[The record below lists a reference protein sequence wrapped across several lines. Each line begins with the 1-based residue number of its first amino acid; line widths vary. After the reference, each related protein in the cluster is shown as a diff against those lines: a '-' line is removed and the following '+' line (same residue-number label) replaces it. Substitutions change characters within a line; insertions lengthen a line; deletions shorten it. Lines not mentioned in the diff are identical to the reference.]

1 MKLRLSDKT
10 ELSVIEYNTESDLR
24 FVLSD
29 TTIEDLKK
37 VCTTENLATV
47 QLVDT
52 VNHMVYG
59 EFNIDGSRETSIE
72 SSEQIIA
79 EYYDRILGKEITL
92 NTESNQITIHL
103 QERTLADKVSEL
115 SDKLTQA
122 QADIADDGY
131 WGIAQTSQRL
141 FDFASAL
148 AGDDVEKMQ
157 KMQQAMEKGFKQATA
172 AWGKS
177 LPEIS
182 QKTLEAAN
190 KLFEDYYKS
199 KEAE

>member
-10 ELSVIEYNTESDLR
+10 ELSVIEYNTENDLK
-24 FVLSD
+24 FVID
-29 TTIEDLKK
+29 GTTIEDLKK

-92 NTESNQITIHL
+92 NTESNLITIHL
-103 QERTLADKVSEL
+103 QERTLADKISEL
-115 SDKLTQA
+115 SEQLTQA
-122 QADIADDGY
+122 QADIAYISVLSDIDTTTTEEE
-131 WGIAQTSQRL
+131 TSNE
-141 FDFASAL
+141 S
-148 AGDDVEKMQ
+148 
-157 KMQQAMEKGFKQATA
+157 
-172 AWGKS
+172 S
-177 LPEIS
+177 I
-182 QKTLEAAN
+182 
-190 KLFEDYYKS
+190 
-199 KEAE
+199 

>member
-1 MKLRLSDKT
+1 MKLRLFDKT
-10 ELSVIEYNTESDLR
+10 ELSVIEYNTENDLR

-52 VNHMVYG
+52 LNHMVYG

-92 NTESNQITIHL
+92 NTESNLITIHL
-103 QERTLADKVSEL
+103 QERTLADKISEL
-115 SDKLTQA
+115 SEQLTQA
-122 QADIADDGY
+122 QADIAY
-131 WGIAQTSQRL
+131 
-141 FDFASAL
+141 
-148 AGDDVEKMQ
+148 
-157 KMQQAMEKGFKQATA
+157 
-172 AWGKS
+172 
-177 LPEIS
+177 IS
-182 QKTLEAAN
+182 VLSDIDTTTTEEEPSN
-190 KLFEDYYKS
+190 ES
-199 KEAE
+199 SI

>member
-10 ELSVIEYNTESDLR
+10 ELNVIEYNTENDLR

-37 VCTTENLATV
+37 TCTAENLATV

-92 NTESNQITIHL
+92 NTEVNQITIHL
-103 QERTLADKVSEL
+103 VERTLTDKVKDL
-115 SDKLTQA
+115 SDQITQA
-122 QADIADDGY
+122 QADIAYISVLSDIDTTTTEEE
-131 WGIAQTSQRL
+131 TSNE
-141 FDFASAL
+141 S
-148 AGDDVEKMQ
+148 
-157 KMQQAMEKGFKQATA
+157 
-172 AWGKS
+172 S
-177 LPEIS
+177 I
-182 QKTLEAAN
+182 
-190 KLFEDYYKS
+190 
-199 KEAE
+199 

>member
-1 MKLRLSDKT
+1 MKLRLFDKT
-10 ELSVIEYNTESDLR
+10 ELSVIEYNTENDLR

-47 QLVDT
+47 RLVDT
-52 VNHMVYG
+52 LNHMVYG

-92 NTESNQITIHL
+92 NTESNLITIHL

-115 SDKLTQA
+115 SEQLTQA
-122 QADIADDGY
+122 QADIAYISVLSDIDTTTTEEK
-131 WGIAQTSQRL
+131 TSNE
-141 FDFASAL
+141 S
-148 AGDDVEKMQ
+148 
-157 KMQQAMEKGFKQATA
+157 
-172 AWGKS
+172 S
-177 LPEIS
+177 I
-182 QKTLEAAN
+182 
-190 KLFEDYYKS
+190 
-199 KEAE
+199 

>member
-10 ELSVIEYNTESDLR
+10 ELSVIEYNTENDLK
-24 FVLSD
+24 FVID
-29 TTIEDLKK
+29 GMTIEDLKK

-115 SDKLTQA
+115 SEQLTQA
-122 QADIADDGY
+122 QADIAY
-131 WGIAQTSQRL
+131 
-141 FDFASAL
+141 
-148 AGDDVEKMQ
+148 
-157 KMQQAMEKGFKQATA
+157 
-172 AWGKS
+172 
-177 LPEIS
+177 IS
-182 QKTLEAAN
+182 ILSDIDTGAEA
-190 KLFEDYYKS
+190 
-199 KEAE
+199 

>member
-10 ELSVIEYNTESDLR
+10 ELSVIEYNTENDLK
-24 FVLSD
+24 FVID
-29 TTIEDLKK
+29 GTTIEDLKK

-59 EFNIDGSRETSIE
+59 EFNIDGSRETSVE

-115 SDKLTQA
+115 SEQLTQA
-122 QADIADDGY
+122 QADIAYISVLSDIDTTTTEEE
-131 WGIAQTSQRL
+131 TSNE
-141 FDFASAL
+141 S
-148 AGDDVEKMQ
+148 
-157 KMQQAMEKGFKQATA
+157 
-172 AWGKS
+172 S
-177 LPEIS
+177 I
-182 QKTLEAAN
+182 
-190 KLFEDYYKS
+190 
-199 KEAE
+199 

>member
-10 ELSVIEYNTESDLR
+10 ELSVVEYNTENDLK

-79 EYYDRILGKEITL
+79 EYYDRILGKEIIL
-92 NTESNQITIHL
+92 NTESNQITVHL

-115 SDKLTQA
+115 SEQLTQA
-122 QADIADDGY
+122 QADIAY
-131 WGIAQTSQRL
+131 
-141 FDFASAL
+141 
-148 AGDDVEKMQ
+148 
-157 KMQQAMEKGFKQATA
+157 
-172 AWGKS
+172 
-177 LPEIS
+177 IS
-182 QKTLEAAN
+182 ILSDIDTGAEA
-190 KLFEDYYKS
+190 
-199 KEAE
+199 

>member
-1 MKLRLSDKT
+1 MKLRLFDKT
-10 ELSVIEYNTESDLR
+10 ELSVIEYNTENDLS

-52 VNHMVYG
+52 VNRMVYG

-92 NTESNQITIHL
+92 NTESNLITIHL

-115 SDKLTQA
+115 SEQLTQA
-122 QADIADDGY
+122 QADIAYISVLSDIDTTTTEEE
-131 WGIAQTSQRL
+131 TSNE
-141 FDFASAL
+141 S
-148 AGDDVEKMQ
+148 
-157 KMQQAMEKGFKQATA
+157 
-172 AWGKS
+172 S
-177 LPEIS
+177 I
-182 QKTLEAAN
+182 
-190 KLFEDYYKS
+190 
-199 KEAE
+199 

>member
-10 ELSVIEYNTESDLR
+10 ELNVIEYNTENDLR

-52 VNHMVYG
+52 LNHMVYG

-92 NTESNQITIHL
+92 NTESNLITIHL
-103 QERTLADKVSEL
+103 QERTLADKISEL
-115 SDKLTQA
+115 SEQLTQA
-122 QADIADDGY
+122 QADIAYISVLSDIDTTTTEEE
-131 WGIAQTSQRL
+131 TSNE
-141 FDFASAL
+141 S
-148 AGDDVEKMQ
+148 
-157 KMQQAMEKGFKQATA
+157 
-172 AWGKS
+172 S
-177 LPEIS
+177 I
-182 QKTLEAAN
+182 
-190 KLFEDYYKS
+190 
-199 KEAE
+199 

>member
-10 ELSVIEYNTESDLR
+10 ELSVIEYNTENDLK
-24 FVLSD
+24 FVID
-29 TTIEDLKK
+29 GTTIEDLKK

-122 QADIADDGY
+122 QADIAYISILSDID
-131 WGIAQTSQRL
+131 
-141 FDFASAL
+141 
-148 AGDDVEKMQ
+148 
-157 KMQQAMEKGFKQATA
+157 KGA
-172 AWGKS
+172 
-177 LPEIS
+177 
-182 QKTLEAAN
+182 EA
-190 KLFEDYYKS
+190 
-199 KEAE
+199 

>member
-10 ELSVIEYNTESDLR
+10 ELSVIEYNTENDLK

-52 VNHMVYG
+52 VNQMVYG

-92 NTESNQITIHL
+92 NTESNKITIHL
-103 QERTLADKVSEL
+103 QERTLAEKVSEL

-122 QADIADDGY
+122 QADIAY
-131 WGIAQTSQRL
+131 
-141 FDFASAL
+141 
-148 AGDDVEKMQ
+148 
-157 KMQQAMEKGFKQATA
+157 
-172 AWGKS
+172 
-177 LPEIS
+177 IS
-182 QKTLEAAN
+182 ILSDIDTGAEA
-190 KLFEDYYKS
+190 
-199 KEAE
+199 